1 MLSGNEFDQWLEKM
15 GIVYSP
21 ESERVPSGCLPH
33 KPVPMGGV
41 EPFEDADKNQNLW
54 EGRSPFKSL
63 IIYTYNL
70 VSKISAHNAV
80 GKEGKFHLFI
90 LFSLRDHILS
100 GLLPLIA
107 WTQVTSQLYD
117 QSAFLRQPSK
127 LSYLSKLIST
137 LNEFHK
143 LQVLEHRV
151 GIAVNALTKHF
162 LTSTDKDQQSRNAK
176 LSTLLCSEDG
186 GLLPSLDGIL

>member
-1 MLSGNEFDQWLEKM
+1 MPDNNYHWFSQCPLAFINAVFSMHLNKLQVLEHRVGIAVNALTKHFLTSTDKDQQSRNAKLSTLLCSEDGGLLPSLD
-15 GIVYSP
+15 GILKFLCGSVNFSAP
-21 ESERVPSGCLPH
+21 VNRKSSH
-33 KPVPMGGV
+33 K
-41 EPFEDADKNQNLW
+41 NN
-54 EGRSPFKSL
+54 
-63 IIYTYNL
+63 
-70 VSKISAHNAV
+70 AHNAV

-137 LNEFHK
+137 LNEFQFLYEK
-143 LQVLEHRV
+143 SLLQ
-151 GIAVNALTKHF
+151 GI
-162 LTSTDKDQQSRNAK
+162 
-176 LSTLLCSEDG
+176 ED
-186 GLLPSLDGIL
+186 I

>member
-1 MLSGNEFDQWLEKM
+1 MPFNDKLQVLEHRVGIAVNALTKHFLTSTDKDQQSRNAKLSTLLCSEDGGLLPSLD
-15 GIVYSP
+15 GI
-21 ESERVPSGCLPH
+21 L
-33 KPVPMGGV
+33 
-41 EPFEDADKNQNLW
+41 
-54 EGRSPFKSL
+54 SL

-137 LNEFHK
+137 LNEFQFLYEK
-143 LQVLEHRV
+143 SLLQ
-151 GIAVNALTKHF
+151 GI
-162 LTSTDKDQQSRNAK
+162 
-176 LSTLLCSEDG
+176 ED
-186 GLLPSLDGIL
+186 I